1 MALFSQIL
9 VNIATA
15 ATMARP
21 AINRVRLTTPR
32 MAALGGPEVTVL
44 GGGFGGLYTA
54 LRLVSLDWS
63 GGPRPRVTLVD
74 RHERFAFSPML
85 YELATGTATCWEV
98 APLYEDLLAGTGIDF
113 VRGEVRGLDEAE
125 QVVRVVAPPTANGEA
140 RAERLLPYDQCVL
153 AFGSQPTLDRVEGA
167 AEYAQPFYST
177 DDALAVKRKVRQLRE
192 DAADSRSALRVC
204 VVGGGYIGAELAANL
219 ASSLPSSEVLLT
231 LVHRADALLTSATD
245 HSRDVAVK
253 KLADAG
259 VDVILNTEVELVTD
273 SSIRLVPVGGG
284 GGGGGSEAAAAA
296 AGEPEAAPTTRAA
309 AAARAVQSATTSGYD
324 LPVDLTLWTAGSE
337 PSSIVQELQ
346 LPLDASGRIAVEPT
360 LKVVGKPGLYALGD
374 ASAVTDAN
382 GARSP
387 STAQAAMQ
395 QADYTAWN
403 VRASLRGEGN
413 GLPFRY
419 LPLGEM
425 LSLGSDAA
433 SISALGQLVKLSG
446 PLGSIGRRAVYAA
459 RMPTPR
465 QAAKVGLSWAVD
477 AAFGALRKAAV
488 PPSQKK

>member
-15 ATMARP
+15 ATMAPCSQSRP
-21 AINRVRLTTPR
+21 LDDTTNGRARRSRGHGIGRRLWRPLHGAAAREPR
-32 MAALGGPEVTVL
+32 LVGRTAAARDARRSSR
-44 GGGFGGLYTA
+44 A
-54 LRLVSLDWS
+54 LRLLANAL
-63 GGPRPRVTLVD
+63 RARD
-74 RHERFAFSPML
+74 RHRHLLGSGA
-85 YELATGTATCWEV
+85 AH
-98 APLYEDLLAGTGIDF
+98 EDLLAGTGIDF

-245 HSRDVAVK
+245 HSREVAVK

-284 GGGGGSEAAAAA
+284 GGGGRGSRR
-296 AGEPEAAPTTRAA
+296 P
-309 AAARAVQSATTSGYD
+309 
-324 LPVDLTLWTAGSE
+324 
-337 PSSIVQELQ
+337 Q
-346 LPLDASGRIAVEPT
+346 LPQATQDATDDACGGGRACRPICD
-360 LKVVGKPGLYALGD
+360 LLRL
-374 ASAVTDAN
+374 
-382 GARSP
+382 RSP
-387 STAQAAMQ
+387 CRFNPM
-395 QADYTAWN
+395 DC
-403 VRASLRGEGN
+403 R
-413 GLPFRY
+413 
-419 LPLGEM
+419 
-425 LSLGSDAA
+425 
-433 SISALGQLVKLSG
+433 
-446 PLGSIGRRAVYAA
+446 
-459 RMPTPR
+459 
-465 QAAKVGLSWAVD
+465 
-477 AAFGALRKAAV
+477 
-488 PPSQKK
+488 